1 MHPNSNETFSSPN
14 WPGADNQAAQLA
26 ILESH
31 HTDFMTHWRQALAAL
46 IPVELSV
53 RSVGLKFLSYAD
65 YIQSQ
70 IDGQDIQVYEIEALQ
85 SLCAWSVDRRV
96 FAQAVDCMFGGG
108 RLPIRELS
116 RRYTPIEQAV
126 RNRCMDSL
134 ASAYEAAWHST
145 YPLRLKALRQE
156 NQFQTLRL
164 TTSDEVVLHVH
175 FELVIQ
181 GNPFAVHVCMPQR
194 AMQQLV
200 EPSYED
206 DAPAQEAVRQVW
218 GSALQHNVYAA
229 PVEAVAVLARK
240 EMTVAQLLS
249 LSIGQMIPMELS
261 EPVSVMVDGVTVMQG
276 RYGVRAGQYAVK
288 IESIQEASAPQP
300 SAAPSTTVAAAASD
314 AENPTADTRH
324 LDEAVNAIS
333 EFNDMV
339 QQSEST
345 P

>member
-1 MHPNSNETFSSPN
+1 MHPNNSETFSRPE
-14 WPGADNQAAQLA
+14 WPGADNPSTQLA

-31 HTDFMTHWRQALAAL
+31 HTDWMTHWRQALTAL

-53 RSVGLKFLSYAD
+53 RAVALKFVTYAD
-65 YIQSQ
+65 FIQSQ
-70 IDGQDIQVYEIEALQ
+70 TDGQDIQVYAIEALQ
-85 SLCAWSVDRRV
+85 SLCAWSVDRRA

-108 RLPIRELS
+108 RLPIRDLA

-134 ASAYEAAWHST
+134 ASAYEAAWNQS
-145 YPLRLKALRQE
+145 YPLRLQTLRQE

-164 TTSDEVVLHVH
+164 TTADEAILHAE
-175 FELVIQ
+175 FELMIQ
-181 GNPFAVHVCMPQR
+181 GCPFAVHLCIPKR
-194 AMQQLV
+194 AVARLV
-200 EPSYED
+200 EPSTED
-206 DAPAQEAVRQVW
+206 DPPVQEAVRQVW

-249 LSIGQMIPMELS
+249 LSIGQVIPLTLS
-261 EPVSVMVDGVTVMQG
+261 EPVAMMVDGVTVMQG

-288 IESIQEASAPQP
+288 IESIETSNADLAAMAQEQAATVPAAEPMADAS
-300 SAAPSTTVAAAASD
+300 S
-314 AENPTADTRH
+314 RH

-333 EFNDMV
+333 EFNTLV